1 MRKTKEITISDTASR
16 DDGRVYLITEM
27 PASQTEKWALRV
39 LAALVKGGFDT
50 SLIGEGGGSMETL
63 VRAGLESVLGRLD
76 FYDLEPL
83 LDEMMGCV
91 QIAPSAGIT
100 RKLMEEDV
108 EEVKTRLLLRRE
120 VFALHVDFFEAAAPS
135 TSISPKVE
143 TIG

>member
-1 MRKTKEITISDTASR
+1 MRKTKEITIHDPKSR

-27 PASQTEKWALRV
+27 PSSQTEKWAFRV
-39 LAALVKGGFDT
+39 MSALVKGGFDT
-50 SLIGEGGGSMETL
+50 SLFGEGKTGNMETL

-76 FYDLEPL
+76 FFDLEPL

-91 QIAPSAGIT
+91 QMVPSAGII

-120 VFALHVDFFEAAAPS
+120 VFALHVDFFDSAAL
-135 TSISPKVE
+135 
-143 TIG
+143 